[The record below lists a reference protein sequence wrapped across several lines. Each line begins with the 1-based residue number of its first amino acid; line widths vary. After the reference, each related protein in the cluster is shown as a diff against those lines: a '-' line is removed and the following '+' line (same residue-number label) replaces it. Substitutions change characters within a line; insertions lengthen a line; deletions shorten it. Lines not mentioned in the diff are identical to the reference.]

1 MAIVGRTGAGK
12 TTLVNLLMRF
22 YDVNQ
27 GKILLDGVDLRDY
40 NRDSLRRCFGMVL
53 QDTWL
58 YSATI
63 RDNIAY
69 GRPEASEEEIVAAA
83 KQANAHRFIRRLP
96 KGYDTLL
103 SEAGD
108 NLSQGQKQLLTI
120 ARVMLMNP
128 PLLIL
133 DEATSNIDTRTEA
146 HIQQAFLTMMKGRT
160 SFIIAHRLSTIRDAD
175 VILVME
181 NGSIAESG
189 THQVLLE
196 KNGLYANL
204 FNSQF

>member
-1 MAIVGRTGAGK
+1 M
-12 TTLVNLLMRF
+12 
-22 YDVNQ
+22 
-27 GKILLDGVDLRDY
+27 
-40 NRDSLRRCFGMVL
+40 L

-58 YSATI
+58 YSGTI

-69 GRPEASEEEIVAAA
+69 GYPEATEEEVVEAA
-83 KQANAHRFIRRLP
+83 KKANAHRFIRRLP

-103 SEAGD
+103 EEAGE

-128 PLLIL
+128 SLLIL
-133 DEATSNIDTRTEA
+133 DEATSNIDTRTEV
-146 HIQQAFLTMMKGRT
+146 HIQQAFLKMMEGRT

-181 NGSIAESG
+181 KGSIVESG
-189 THQVLLE
+189 KHEELLE
-196 KNGLYANL
+196 KNGMYAKL
-204 FNSQF
+204 FRSQFEQ